1 MNTNL
6 ASHGTNYAENDIL
19 FANFNQTSTS
29 VGVGSPNGFKIYQIS
44 SVDNLKLIYDNQGQ
58 IKDVS
63 LIDRLFSSSLVAI
76 VSMSAPRKLIVIH
89 FQKGTEI
96 CNYSYANTILAVKMN
111 RLRLVVLLEE
121 TILIHNI
128 RDMKVV
134 HTIRDTPSNSRG
146 LFCLS
151 TNTDRPFMAY
161 PGSCLSGE
169 VQIFDVV
176 SLRAVST
183 IDAHNGALAAMTFN
197 ESATKLATASVKGTV
212 IRVFSVPDGEKLFEF
227 RRGVKRCV
235 SIGSLGFSPDSMF
248 LCVSSNTETVH
259 IFKLEQV
266 TPRQAAVAEEGSSWM
281 DYFNKVLTTSANYLP
296 SQVTEV
302 LNQGRDFATVK
313 LPFSGMRNICAI
325 ADIQKLPRVLVVGGD
340 GFLYIYNLDPLDG
353 GECTLLRQHSLH
365 KAEYSG
371 DSSARAI
378 PSTHRDTDS
387 PLFHSSS
394 PDSVTLETPSVDKEL
409 VPLNEKT
416 NE

>member
-1 MNTNL
+1 MNNNL

-19 FANFNQTSTS
+19 FANFNQNSSS
-29 VGVGSPNGFKIYQIS
+29 VVVGSRNGVKVYELT
-44 SVDNLKLIYDNQGQ
+44 SVDNLVLIFDNQGQ
-58 IKDVS
+58 VKDIS
-63 LIDRLFSSSLVAI
+63 LVDRLFSSSLVGF
-76 VSMSAPRKLIVIH
+76 VSMSAPRKLIVMH
-89 FQKGTEI
+89 FRKGTEI
-96 CNYSYANTILAVKMN
+96 CNYSYPNTIVAVKMN

-134 HTIRDTPSNSRG
+134 HTIRDTPSNPRG
-146 LFCLS
+146 LCCLS
-151 TNTDRPFMAY
+151 ICDDKSFMGY
-161 PGSCLSGE
+161 PGSCISGE

-183 IDAHNGALAAMTFN
+183 INAHNGVLAAMTFN
-197 ESATKLATASVKGTV
+197 DSATKIATASVKGTV
-212 IRVFSVPDGEKLFEF
+212 IRVFSVPVGQKLFEF

-235 SIGSLGFSPDSMF
+235 SIGSLCFSPDSIF
-248 LCVSSNTETVH
+248 LCASSNTETVH

-266 TPRQAAVAEEGSSWM
+266 APRQATATEEGSSWM
-281 DYFNKVLTTSANYLP
+281 DYFNKMWTSSANYLP

-325 ADIQKLPRVLVVGGD
+325 VIIQKLPRVLVVGGD
-340 GFLYIYNLDPLDG
+340 GYLYIYNLDPLDG

-365 KAEYSG
+365 KAEYTG

-378 PSTHRDTDS
+378 PPPGSDS
-387 PLFHSSS
+387 PQYQSSS
-394 PDSVTLETPSVDKEL
+394 PESVTIETPTVDKEL
-409 VPLNEKT
+409 VSLNEKT